1 MEDDLSLEGGS
12 MEDDRRRKR
21 KRIEKPL
28 YEFSDVVETR
38 EEMVIEGEAKSTD
51 SLIEKLGLSTEEIEM
66 IRTVVLERAR
76 EAWPELKLSYDPDE
90 KFWQFTDIYDK
101 NFRSMHDLTAA
112 DADGWYDDLH
122 AYNVLED
129 IPMYFKDIEHGEL
142 EEIDPMEFGEIS
154 KFLSEF
160 DTHFKRYFTDAPQSE
175 AGKIQ
180 VLVNAW
186 VEDQNDLVQR
196 AKDRMDVPDLL
207 ILIQYDPEN
216 VLKIPE
222 RFIGDPTPIRRLTQN
237 FANELFSTR
246 ENYISS
252 KSEKF
257 MQQFE
262 IMEFIHKHLNVF
274 KRIKL
279 DGDIVMYFDY
289 VRMFMKT
296 RRKIMDPEFRDG
308 LFYAREES
316 YALYSAFERGLEEA
330 EEAKK
335 FAKDSGIPFDP
346 VLLDL
351 TPLFETPSEIIKL
364 MMKWRIRRSEDDP
377 FPVTTIEE
385 SKMIKSLL
393 LFKDLAKQHS
403 GFSPIPT
410 QLRVARRDR
419 ESYRYASKSRWNGY
433 ESPLRT
439 TTVLMYFFDDT
450 LGYEFFRKD
459 RSGTKLQD
467 LGWPDMFFGNRLG
480 KIIGQAVNDAKTMQK
495 IMSGPDVKKMPR
507 ETFENTFKVLQS
519 LASVSKADLL
529 NQLEVSRS
537 FFIPGMEYY
546 GRDIPDIKEIYG
558 NSKDEILSKLD
569 DLLDLIIEKAISIDR
584 TLDPLTLADVHKKNV
599 LDGYGYRLDRIINA
613 LTEIND
619 IESKIEESIP
629 TISRSEP
636 SIRKRALYK
645 SISMRA
651 NPLSSKTMYSPKMKS
666 LDWDFFF

>member
-12 MEDDRRRKR
+12 MGDDRRRKR
-21 KRIEKPL
+21 KRIEDNL

-38 EEMVIEGEAKSTD
+38 EEMVIEGEAESTD
-51 SLIEKLGLSTEEIEM
+51 SLIEKLGLSTEEIET
-66 IRTVVLERAR
+66 IRTMVLERAR
-76 EAWPELKLSYDPDE
+76 RAWPELKLSYDPDE
-90 KFWQFTDIYDK
+90 NFWQFTDIYDK

-112 DADGWYDDLH
+112 DADNWYDDLH
-122 AYNVLED
+122 AYNVLEN
-129 IPMYFKDIEHGEL
+129 ILRYFIDIEYGEVQ
-142 EEIDPMEFGEIS
+142 EIDPLAFGKISTFLS
-154 KFLSEF
+154 KFHTAEEETEQIQILV
-160 DTHFKRYFTDAPQSE
+160 DT
-175 AGKIQ
+175 
-180 VLVNAW
+180 W

-196 AKDRMDVPDLL
+196 AKDRMDVSDLL

-237 FANELFSTR
+237 FANLLFSIR
-246 ENYISS
+246 EKYISS
-252 KSEKF
+252 MSEKF

-262 IMEFIHKHLNVF
+262 TMEFIHKHLDVL

-279 DGDIVMYFDY
+279 DGDIVRYFDY

-316 YALYSAFERGLEEA
+316 NALYSTFKR
-330 EEAKK
+330 
-335 FAKDSGIPFDP
+335 SS
-346 VLLDL
+346 
-351 TPLFETPSEIIKL
+351 PLQLGVMPLKETPSEIIEL
-364 MMKWRIRRSEDDP
+364 MMEWRIRRSKDDP
-377 FPVTTIEE
+377 FPDTTIEE

-393 LFKDLAKQHS
+393 LFKDLAKQYS
-403 GFSPIPT
+403 GFSQIPT
-410 QLRVARRDR
+410 QIRFSRRDR
-419 ESYRYASKSRWNGY
+419 KAYRYASKSRWNGY

-467 LGWPDMFFGNRLG
+467 FGWPDMFFGNRLG
-480 KIIGQAVNDAKTMQK
+480 KIIGQAVNDARTMLE

-507 ETFENTFKVLQS
+507 ETFENTFKVLRS

-537 FFIPGMEYY
+537 FFIPGMKFY
-546 GRDIPDIKEIYG
+546 GRKIDDIKEIYG

-584 TLDPLTLADVHKKNV
+584 TLDPLTLADVHKNNV

-629 TISRSEP
+629 PIEA

-666 LDWDFFF
+666 LDRDFIF